1 MFEESFG
8 DVLFDILLV
17 VVVLGTGGGETL
29 GRLIFCDW
37 FINVPPPLVKPLPG
51 PDDCDILVGLFGLG
65 LILLLADIV
74 VSLDLDV
81 SVLVGRGGTI
91 GGIFSERSLG

>member
-1 MFEESFG
+1 MFEEIFE
-8 DVLFDILLV
+8 DVVFDILLV
-17 VVVLGTGGGETL
+17 VVGLGTGGGETL

-37 FINVPPPLVKPLPG
+37 CINVPPPLVKPLPG